1 MNAVKEQIR
10 IRVKGFGWSD
20 LHHPWSEGGK
30 DHSPDILLKHLIEK
44 IIPQQNKRGIPK
56 EPMMTLPSRKQTPQ
70 LGTRTSDIDKLDA
83 HYDNEMNHA
92 ICEAKKLREHLE
104 ESGIA
109 DRHEKFQPSISP
121 AVDEGLIG
129 KEIEVLYSYNEPDGS
144 KVDQW
149 CQGLVVAVKSQN
161 RVHVQW
167 CESTLREGDIPITEE
182 VLMKSKWN
190 RHVLGGWRFSI
201 DSLSS

>member
-1 MNAVKEQIR
+1 MNAVKEQIQ

-30 DHSPDILLKHLIEK
+30 YHSHYILLKHLIEK

-83 HYDNEMNHA
+83 HYDNEMNHT
-92 ICEAKKLREHLE
+92 ICDLE

-109 DRHEKFQPSISP
+109 DRH
-121 AVDEGLIG
+121 
-129 KEIEVLYSYNEPDGS
+129 
-144 KVDQW
+144 
-149 CQGLVVAVKSQN
+149 
-161 RVHVQW
+161 
-167 CESTLREGDIPITEE
+167 
-182 VLMKSKWN
+182 
-190 RHVLGGWRFSI
+190 
-201 DSLSS
+201 